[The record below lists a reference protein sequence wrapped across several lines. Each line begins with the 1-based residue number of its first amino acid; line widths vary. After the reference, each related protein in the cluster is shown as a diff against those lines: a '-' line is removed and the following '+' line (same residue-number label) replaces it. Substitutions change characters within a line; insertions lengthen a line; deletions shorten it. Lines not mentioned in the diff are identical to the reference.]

1 MRCQALGNFLI
12 GNVESKKMSQL
23 KPCLNSGV
31 WYKRAGAERVSLVT
45 SPTTEG
51 GGSLLA
57 VGACENHGN

>member
-31 WYKRAGAERVSLVT
+31 WYKRAGAERVSLLT
-45 SPTTEG
+45 SPATEG
-51 GGSLLA
+51 GIATGGGG
-57 VGACENHGN
+57 VRNHGN

>member
-12 GNVESKKMSQL
+12 GNVESRKMSQL

-31 WYKRAGAERVSLVT
+31 WYKRAGAERVSLLT
-45 SPTTEG
+45 SPTTE